1 MNIKSKVKKILCMI
15 LIVISLLAVSTGI
28 VSAAHIYQP
37 PRAIDGANVEG
48 GPYKGEIFKEY
59 QSELNQWSEVP
70 VWLFAQW
77 NRSFWC
83 VQHGT
88 PIRSYLTATEPH
100 YWAWLDKKPDGV
112 AAYSEGNPYAFY
124 RRTPTMGLITD
135 HHDKLAIFE
144 AELAAQTDGGYEAV
158 YDFDDQP
165 LIDINDATCPGIG
178 KDPVYSIE
186 WNYDY
191 NLVNKDNQDALFAIT
206 QQKVYKTADDVPEN
220 EVLSEFEKKN
230 GYFTVREKQI
240 ALWRLPINLEV
251 FRGLAPKAGEDDRN
265 LGNIAIKYQEFYNRI
280 HNSAGEDRY
289 EDIIK
294 AYNVDKDSNY
304 VKPVATDIEEKRTV
318 IDGEDLKMYEYK
330 DTGVEVEIR
339 DQCYILGPYCIEYAA
354 DEQSKDIYYAESGS
368 IRDCE
373 VKFNAIENI
382 TIYNQDKIDITKLG
396 GYFKI
401 AYKYPFQ
408 DRYDEGKTLRI
419 NDSYYYQMAD
429 GKEIS
434 GFTSKDPFYIIV
446 YRGSMQP
453 EQFQGMYAKI
463 DFQYLE
469 SIDGTI
475 DAYRG
480 DVYKYYYTKYPG
492 EQFKYNFYGWYEKWT
507 WVPNGGTWVN
517 GTFFPSYRRELR
529 KYDAAKS
536 EKNVDTYIYEL
547 HRSGPI
553 GEAQRLIAYAHD
565 GWRNYKKY
573 SIVIHSDWKIPT
585 PPDIQIEKICPKCGP
600 LYGAVFNVEL
610 QFNGKDAQTNKPIN
624 KNLYFTRVTGTDGLA
639 TITSDNI
646 ESAGVYLPT
655 YSGYIY
661 GYISEAQ
668 APGGHKKIEGT
679 KLFMMRLEK
688 GKIVMC
694 SGEYMQLV
702 QNKYDPEKQT
712 ARITIYN
719 EDLPPIIQI
728 AKVDEGAGLVKEAY
742 FDIHVS
748 YTNPNGVIYQNGQ
761 IIRYGELIDREYN
774 VIRGQTQN
782 GLLNLSIE
790 DFKNMPLGFDMTNYT
805 GKLTLDIVEVR
816 AGSGYSVSP
825 SSKDITLEYI
835 NGQLVN
841 YSQYTDVKVLSHYLY
856 DNPFAELYDW
866 AKGNTSINNVSEP
879 VRRYINSWISRQQR
893 ANPDMKYD
901 DILGWLV
908 DYLEGDSVNLSKR
921 LEEWKYSTFTTNYN
935 PYPGIVQITVED
947 AKGPDIEVPDIP
959 PVKPNPFFMKV
970 AGTVFLDES
979 TSKESEVESNGKLD
993 QGEMLLMGI
1002 EVTLYEENGN
1012 KAKLVEEDG
1021 DIRTNPTITDE
1032 NGYYEFRGVDPFKKY
1047 YVEFKYNG
1055 MAYRTT
1061 SSNSAEYNSEE
1072 WAVTSK
1078 GSDLISSRNALESRY
1093 NTVSYDTKVYDYY
1106 ELKGLYTEMAKNTL
1120 AYIQTNKAY
1129 PSDPYALIGAHP
1141 EDDEIKDKIA
1151 YMRSCE
1157 VKAYAGYNSIK
1168 EGIGS
1173 GAANGTYAHSSLGD
1187 RYMIDGATINYPDKE
1202 VIFAG
1207 TSTKK
1212 AYPGQ
1217 LQIHLGLVERDKT
1230 DLSLVTDIVKTTVS
1244 ENRYDTTY
1252 NYNKDLSSYHQYIFA
1267 EDYNY
1272 AKASNGVI
1280 PEDGIAYYTEDNV
1293 DLYVTYKIT
1302 VRNDTSIPAT
1312 PTQIVDYYNS
1322 RFSFDAGGYTTSKGN
1337 RIPGIVVYLNG
1348 NSIGGTVGNSGYRTK
1363 HNNTASGDF
1372 KALYINLGQGAML
1385 SGPNDKLEIE
1395 LTFKLTD
1402 RNGHGTEVL
1411 KEMLLQQDGESKY
1424 SKSWEILN
1432 YAEITAYSTQGGFI
1446 DRDSHPGN
1454 FSINEF
1460 EGLLKAYREA
1470 YAAYVW
1476 EPTEDNSRKV
1486 KLALGRLT
1494 DHREDDA
1501 WKVELILSNN
1511 GYERELTGNVWE
1523 AISDE
1528 VKSSLDL
1535 QKGYGDRI
1543 LTYDSNGNL
1552 ALGGIKV
1559 ELVEL
1564 LKGDD
1569 LENGANQIVR
1579 ARTVTQKDGS
1589 YKFKNYIAGDYAVRF
1604 IYGDYENTDQTIYS
1618 KVSTNTYD
1626 PKEEAD
1632 KLPINGQYYQSTK
1645 ANPDTNNK
1653 KYWYEEKAF
1662 NEGALTISGVANAR
1676 YSDAYDDAFSRLS
1689 QMKSDIARSENS
1701 TSSEYEFDGAIEV
1714 ETTRHTDPIYAYTS
1728 TMELEI
1734 EYIRPETTGNV
1745 KNSWYEYKVNQ
1756 IDFGITPRAYND
1768 LNIDKYVSNIKL
1780 YKPDGSNELIV
1791 DANFDENGVMTG
1803 SNIVTNELQNNTYLD
1818 GLINLYYNDELLQ
1831 GAKLEITYKVRV
1843 LNQSLH
1849 DSSKKIYD
1857 TIKYIYLGDRI
1868 IGVVYYDEDT
1878 EKLVSYE
1885 KDELRNNADTIVYHN
1900 NMDGADYSR
1909 TVLTKESK
1917 GRSENTENRLRRYH
1931 LITGYNVGKAEIIKS
1946 RATNIVDYVGL
1957 PLDFTHSNKLGET
1970 VNRYW
1975 VDTNKNEFLSSRE
1988 REMYKA
1994 RNGNQLLTSYDHI
2007 IRATNDSPLYKELIP
2022 GEITEDNI
2030 MLSVILGGTASG
2042 ASDYEYSNLVEITRM
2057 ANDVGKIIDVEG
2069 YDINGKADPE
2079 TSKVHHIGELDGA
2092 NPKYTPTLAT
2102 GKSATIIITVP
2113 AGLNLIENVVE
2124 SNLGIVLVALV
2135 LLAGGLVLIKK
2146 YVIPS
2151 SKE

>member
-1 MNIKSKVKKILCMI
+1 MNIKSKTKKILCMI
-15 LIVISLLAVSTGI
+15 LIVISLIAISTGI

-37 PRAIDGANVEG
+37 PRKIDGANVEG
-48 GPYKGEIFKEY
+48 GPNKGEIFKEY
-59 QSELNQWSEVP
+59 ISELNQWSEVP

-88 PIRSYLTATEPH
+88 PIRAYLTATEPH
-100 YWAWLDKKPDGV
+100 YWAWHDKVPDGV
-112 AAYSEGNPYAFY
+112 AAYDENNPYAFY
-124 RRTPTMGLITD
+124 RRSATMGLITD

-144 AELAAQTDGGYEAV
+144 AELAAITDGGYGAT
-158 YDFDDQP
+158 YDYDDQP
-165 LIDINDATCPGIG
+165 LIDTNDATCPGIG

-186 WNYDY
+186 WNLDH
-191 NLVNKDNQDALFAIT
+191 NIVNKDNQDALFVMT
-206 QQKVYKTADDVPEN
+206 QQKIYQTAEDVPEN

-230 GYFTVREKQI
+230 GYFTAREKQI
-240 ALWRLPINLEV
+240 ALWRLPINLE
-251 FRGLAPKAGEDDRN
+251 FGGLAPQPGEDDRN
-265 LGNIAIKYQEFYNRI
+265 LGNIAIKYQEFYNKI
-280 HNSAGEDRY
+280 HNAAGEDRY
-289 EDIIK
+289 EDIVK
-294 AYNVDKDSNY
+294 AHNADKESNY

-318 IDGEDLKMYEYK
+318 IDGQDLKMYEYK
-330 DTGVEVEIR
+330 DTGVEVEIT
-339 DQCYILGPYCIEYAA
+339 DQAYILGPYCIEYAA
-354 DEQSKDIYYAESGS
+354 DEQSKDIYYAESNGVK
-368 IRDCE
+368 DCE

-408 DRYDEGKTLRI
+408 NRYDEGKTLRI

-434 GFTSKDPFYIIV
+434 GFTSKDPFYIVV
-446 YRGSMQP
+446 YRGSMRP

-480 DVYKYYYTKYPG
+480 DIYKYYYTKYEG
-492 EQFKYNFYGWYEKWT
+492 EKFEYSFTGWYEKWT
-507 WVPNGGTWVN
+507 QVYQGLFGPDANGKYHPV
-517 GTFFPSYRRELR
+517 YKR
-529 KYDAAKS
+529 KLKKYNASKS
-536 EKNVDTYIYEL
+536 EKNVDTHIYEL
-547 HRSGPI
+547 HRDGPI
-553 GEAQRLIAYAHD
+553 GEAQKLMAYAHD

-585 PPDIQIEKICPKCGP
+585 PPDIQIEKVCKNCGP

-610 QFNGKDAQTNKPIN
+610 QFNGKDAQSNKQIN

-655 YSGYIY
+655 YSGYITA
-661 GYISEAQ
+661 IIKEVQ
-668 APGGHKKIEGT
+668 APAGHKKIEEQ
-679 KLFMMRLEK
+679 KIMLLRLEK
-688 GKIVMC
+688 GKIVMY
-694 SGEYMQLV
+694 SGQNVNLV
-702 QNKYDPEKQT
+702 QSQYNPEKLI
-712 ARITIYN
+712 ARMTIEN
-719 EDLPPIIQI
+719 EDAGIPIIQL
-728 AKVDEGAGLVKEAY
+728 AKVDSGAGLVREAY
-742 FDIHVS
+742 FEIHVS
-748 YTNPNGVIYQNGQ
+748 YTDPNGVIYQNGQ
-761 IIRYGELIDREYN
+761 VIRYGQLIDRAYN
-774 VIRGQTQN
+774 VIRGQTKN
-782 GLLNLSIE
+782 GLLNLTVE
-790 DFKNMPLGFDMTNYT
+790 DFANMPEGFDIVGYT
-805 GKLTLDIVEVR
+805 GKITLDIVEVR
-816 AGSGYSVSP
+816 AGSGYTVSP

-835 NGQLVN
+835 NGYLVN
-841 YSQYTDVKVLSHYLY
+841 YSQYTDVKVLTHYLY
-856 DNPFAELYDW
+856 DNPLAEIYDW
-866 AKGNTSINNVSEP
+866 AKGSISINNVSEP
-879 VRRYINSWISRQQR
+879 VRRYINAWIAKQQKT
-893 ANPDMKYD
+893 NPDMKYD

-908 DYLEGDSVNLSKR
+908 DYLEGDSVDLSKK
-921 LEEWKYSTFTTNYN
+921 LEEWKNSTLTTNYN
-935 PYPGIVQITVED
+935 PWPGIVQITVED
-947 AKGPDIEVPDIP
+947 FPGTDIEIPDIP
-959 PVKPNPFFMKV
+959 ETKPNPFFMKV

-979 TSKESEVESNGKLD
+979 ASKESQYDQNGKLD
-993 QGEMLLMGI
+993 KGEMLLMGI

-1012 KAKLVEEDG
+1012 IAKLIEEDG

-1061 SSNSAEYNSEE
+1061 KSNAAEYNSEE

-1078 GSDLISSRNALESRY
+1078 GSDLISSRNALASRY
-1093 NTVSYDTKVYDYY
+1093 NTVSYDTKAYDYY
-1106 ELKGLYTEMAKNTL
+1106 ELKGLYMEMAKNTL
-1120 AYIQTNKAY
+1120 AYIQANKAY
-1129 PSDPYALIGAHP
+1129 PADPYALIGAHP
-1141 EDDEIKDKIA
+1141 EDSELANKIA

-1157 VKAYAGYNSIK
+1157 VKAYAGYNSI
-1168 EGIGS
+1168 EGGIS
-1173 GAANGTYAHSSLGD
+1173 SETANGTYAHSSLGD
-1187 RYMIDGATINYPDKE
+1187 RYMIDSATINYPDKE

-1207 TSTKK
+1207 NSAPK

-1230 DLSLVTDIVKTTVS
+1230 DLSLLTDIVKTTVS

-1272 AKASNGVI
+1272 SKTPNT
-1280 PEDGIAYYTEDNV
+1280 DGIAYYTEDNV

-1302 VRNDTSIPAT
+1302 VRNDTSIPAS
-1312 PTQIVDYYNS
+1312 PAQIVDYYNS
-1322 RFSFDAGGYTTSKGN
+1322 RFSFNEGGYTTSKGN
-1337 RIPGIVVYLNG
+1337 HIDGIKVNG
-1348 NSIGGTVGNSGYRTK
+1348 RAVSGITSGSGYRTK
-1363 HNNTASGDF
+1363 YNNTASGEY

-1385 SGPNDKLEIE
+1385 NGPEDKLEIE
-1395 LTFKLTD
+1395 VTFKLTD
-1402 RNGHGTEVL
+1402 KNGHGTEVL
-1411 KEMLLQQDGESKY
+1411 KEMLLQQDAESKY

-1432 YAEITAYSTQGGFI
+1432 YAEINAYSTQGGFI

-1460 EGLLKAYREA
+1460 EKLLKEYQEA

-1476 EPTEDNSRKV
+1476 EPNEDNSRKV

-1523 AISDE
+1523 AISNE

-1535 QKGYGDRI
+1535 QKGYGDRL
-1543 LTYDSNGNL
+1543 LTYDSNGDL

-1564 LKGDD
+1564 LKGND

-1579 ARTVTQKDGS
+1579 ARTVTAQDGS

-1604 IYGDYENTDQTIYS
+1604 IYGDYENTEQTIYS
-1618 KVSTNTYD
+1618 KVSTNTYE

-1632 KLPINGQYYQSTK
+1632 KLPINGQYYGSTK
-1645 ANPDTNNK
+1645 ANPDTNAK
-1653 KYWYEEKAF
+1653 KYWYEDKAF
-1662 NEGALTISGVANAR
+1662 NEGTLIASPITNAR
-1676 YSDAYDDAFSRLS
+1676 YSDAYDDAYSRLS
-1689 QMKSDIARSENS
+1689 QMKSNIAKAENS

-1849 DSSKKIYD
+1849 DSDKKIYD
-1857 TIKYIYLGDRI
+1857 TIKYIYSGNRVVA
-1868 IGVVYYDEDT
+1868 VVYYDEDT

-1885 KDELRNNADTIVYHN
+1885 KDELRNNTDTIIYHN
-1900 NMDGADYSR
+1900 INEGADYSKA
-1909 TVLTKESK
+1909 VLTNESK
-1917 GRSENTENRLRRYH
+1917 GRSENTENRLRRYSQV
-1931 LITGYNVGKAEIIKS
+1931 TGYNVGKAEIIKS

-1970 VNRYW
+1970 VNKYW

-1988 REMYKA
+1988 WEMYKA
-1994 RNGNQLLTSYDHI
+1994 RNGGQLLTSYDHI
-2007 IRATNDSPLYKELIP
+2007 LRASNDSPLYKAIIP
-2022 GEITEDNI
+2022 GESTEDNI
-2030 MLSVILGGTASG
+2030 MLSVILGGSASG

-2057 ANDVGKIIDVEG
+2057 ANDAGKIIDVEG
-2069 YDINGKADPE
+2069 YDINGEKDPE
-2079 TSKVHHIGELDGA
+2079 TSKVHHIGELDGT
-2092 NPKYTPTLAT
+2092 NPKYTPTLGT
-2102 GKSATIIITVP
+2102 GKSATIIITAP
-2113 AGLNLIENVVE
+2113 AGLNLTQNVIE

-2135 LLAGGLVLIKK
+2135 LLAVGLVLIKK